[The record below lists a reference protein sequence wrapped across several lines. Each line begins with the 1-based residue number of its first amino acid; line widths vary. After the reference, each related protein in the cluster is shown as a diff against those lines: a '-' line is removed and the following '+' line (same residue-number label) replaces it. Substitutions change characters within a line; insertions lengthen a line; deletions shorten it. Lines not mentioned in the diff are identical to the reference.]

1 MRCDSIFL
9 GYWDGDTI
17 MWLLISSS
25 SVKGTTGMQVL
36 TTIRNVGDFFIFLII
51 DIGKKKKGL
60 PKATVTQPGSMPE
73 GSESSNNA

>member
-1 MRCDSIFL
+1 
-9 GYWDGDTI
+9 
-17 MWLLISSS
+17 
-25 SVKGTTGMQVL
+25 MQVL

>member
-1 MRCDSIFL
+1 
-9 GYWDGDTI
+9 
-17 MWLLISSS
+17 
-25 SVKGTTGMQVL
+25 MQVL

-51 DIGKKKKGL
+51 DIGKKKKKGL